1 MAFTGT
7 KTGYVEPLRRRG
19 GHGTDQ
25 PDVESQPD
33 DLKKYIAIEKLHSRG
48 APSPIRATIKQ
59 DIRQQQKTRRT
70 LSEVNE

>member
-1 MAFTGT
+1 MHVLILLKERPNSEQLTALKITCMAFTGT

-33 DLKKYIAIEKLHSRG
+33 
-48 APSPIRATIKQ
+48 
-59 DIRQQQKTRRT
+59 
-70 LSEVNE
+70 